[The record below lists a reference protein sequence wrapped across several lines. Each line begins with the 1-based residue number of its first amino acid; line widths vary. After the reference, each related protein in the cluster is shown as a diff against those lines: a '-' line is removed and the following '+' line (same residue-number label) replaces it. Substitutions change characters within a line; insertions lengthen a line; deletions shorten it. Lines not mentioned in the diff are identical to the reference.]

1 MNSRA
6 LTVAISLLAAAA
18 TGVALTSTGGCGYP
32 EGCEAGWLAPTSLAL
47 GVSVDLHAVVQL
59 SDPDATPTHGGVAVG
74 AEGTIVVWGSDANAA
89 TGQYVNVS
97 SLGPAS
103 LRALCVQA
111 DSWWVVGDAGTA
123 AVSGDHGQTWIPID
137 LPTTA
142 DLRAI
147 VSVGSQLVVAGDEA
161 VLVQASDGTW
171 SKVAAPNGGWGQ
183 LRALHHQ
190 GDRTYAVGLG
200 GVIWS
205 TLDPLGE
212 WIAEASDTGADLF
225 AIGYLYTKKTTT
237 VVAVGAAGTVLVR
250 KPKGWDRIRNG
261 EDVDLVGYHNGHT
274 IGANGEL
281 FEVTTRGKL
290 SRIAT
295 LPGAHA
301 MATDW
306 ERVLAVGND
315 GAAFTMEEPACDY
328 QVSPEGRPFIVDGR
342 AHTASLRRD
351 DGWCDVPEMPTSSST
366 LRPELARTLAAAW
379 AQDGLSEHASVASFA
394 RFALELLA
402 LGAPPRLV
410 RDLQAAIADELRHAR
425 ACFDLARRFGGVA
438 LGPGPLSMPDHAFV
452 RVGDPIA
459 TAIGVFDEACV
470 NESVAACAAA
480 EAAAC
485 SNDPEVRRVLSG
497 IAVDERRHAVAG
509 WAALRW
515 LLDSYGE
522 LVRQPLRARLACLHA
537 AAPPPLDGF
546 DQFDQTLSSFG
557 RLSARDESTLR
568 NRVLEQLVRPLA
580 RAMLFSDGLDQAGPI
595 P

>member
-18 TGVALTSTGGCGYP
+18 MGVALTSAGGCGYP
-32 EGCEAGWLAPTSLAL
+32 DGCEAGWLAPTSLAL
-47 GVSVDLHAVVQL
+47 GVSVDLHAVALL
-59 SDPDATPTHGGVAVG
+59 SDSDATPTRGGVAVG
-74 AEGTIVVWGSDANAA
+74 AEGTILVWGSDSNAS

-97 SLGPAS
+97 SVGTAS

-123 AVSGDHGQTWIPID
+123 AVSGDLGQTWIPVN

-147 VSVGSQLVVAGDEA
+147 VRVGSQLVVAGDEV
-161 VLVQASDGTW
+161 VLVQATDGTW

-190 GDRTYAVGLG
+190 GDRIYAVGLE

-205 TLDPLGE
+205 TLDPRAE
-212 WIAEASDTGADLF
+212 WIAESSDTRADLF

-237 VVAVGAAGTVLVR
+237 VVAVGAGGTVLVR
-250 KPKGWDRIRNG
+250 KSRGWDRIRND

-295 LPGAHA
+295 MPGARA

-315 GAAFTMEEPACDY
+315 GAAFIMEEPACDY

-342 AHTASLRRD
+342 SHTASLRRD
-351 DGWCDVPEMPTSSST
+351 DGWCDAPTTSAT
-366 LRPELARTLAAAW
+366 LRPDLARTLAAAW

-394 RFALELLA
+394 RFALELFA

-410 RDLQAAIADELRHAR
+410 RDLQVAIADELRHAR
-425 ACFDLARRFGGVA
+425 ACFNLARRFGGIA
-438 LGPGPLSMPDHAFV
+438 LGPGPLSIPDDAFV
-452 RVGDPIA
+452 RVADPIA

-480 EAAAC
+480 EAAAR

-515 LLDSYGE
+515 LLDTYGE
-522 LVRQPLRARLACLHA
+522 LVRQPLRARLARLHA
-537 AAPPPLDGF
+537 AAPARLDEF
-546 DQFDQTLSSFG
+546 DDALISFG

-580 RAMLFSDGLDQAGPI
+580 RAMLFPDGLGQAEPI